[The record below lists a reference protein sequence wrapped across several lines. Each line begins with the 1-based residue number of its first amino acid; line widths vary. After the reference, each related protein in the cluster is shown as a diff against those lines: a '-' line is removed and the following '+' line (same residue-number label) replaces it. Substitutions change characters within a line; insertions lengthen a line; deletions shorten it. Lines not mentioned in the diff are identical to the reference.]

1 MTVEKAG
8 LADIGVVA
16 VAANGV
22 TGFEDEEDNVLDRLS
37 TWGIYYVG
45 CIGGLLDAGWFL
57 FVAPLVMDFIGL
69 SWDCF
74 CCCYCNCYCCTIFV
88 VFNGCYC

>member
-1 MTVEKAG
+1 LQVEAPLLTELPLTVEKAG

-37 TWGIYYVG
+37 T
-45 CIGGLLDAGWFL
+45 
-57 FVAPLVMDFIGL
+57 
-69 SWDCF
+69 
-74 CCCYCNCYCCTIFV
+74 
-88 VFNGCYC
+88 